1 MASLALAAAIVVL
14 SLWFVAGASL
24 VLSYLGF
31 RLMGAIFGAMSAVAG
46 IWLLCILPHAPLLGA
61 INLVAGSVAIWR
73 YFKREER

>member
-1 MASLALAAAIVVL
+1 MASLALAAAVVVL
-14 SLWFVAGASL
+14 SLWFVAVASL

-31 RLMGAIFGAMSAVAG
+31 RLMGAIFGTMSAVAG

-61 INLVAGSVAIWR
+61 MNLAAGFVAIWR